1 MINIYICDFRSNE
14 EIQHMVVRQNMT
26 ISALLDE
33 VLDLPKDINVG
44 IFGKLMDNS
53 YTLKNNDRVEFY
65 EKILVDPK
73 IRRKKRVS
81 K

>member
-1 MINIYICDFRSNE
+1 MINIYICDFRSNK